1 MPVVAPGLGE
11 VGLQER
17 LQLPLLAATLDMGKS
32 AKLDD
37 AIAEFSIRYAQQNL
51 LDYAAFNEA
60 IAEGVLPIATEGF

>member
-17 LQLPLLAATLDMGKS
+17 LQFPLLAATLDMGKS
-32 AKLDD
+32 ARLDD
-37 AIAEFSIRYAQQNL
+37 AIAEFSIRYAPQNL

-60 IAEGVLPIATEGF
+60 IAEGVLPIATEGL

>member
-1 MPVVAPGLGE
+1 
-11 VGLQER
+11 
-17 LQLPLLAATLDMGKS
+17 MGKS
-32 AKLDD
+32 AGLDD